1 MGLNPLLR
9 PSGYDRTM
17 TTSPLPTPTLQ
28 PVADDKSLLTIVE
41 SAGSCCGGS
50 SCSID

>member
-1 MGLNPLLR
+1 
-9 PSGYDRTM
+9 M

-28 PVADDKSLLTIVE
+28 PVADDKSLLTIVA
-41 SAGSCCGGS
+41 SVGACCGGS